1 MASFISDFGL
11 MWYLKELNK
20 KEFIKFKEFL
30 IQEILK
36 LKLKQISWTK
46 VKKASREDLAN
57 LLLKCYEENQAWDM
71 TFNILQKINRKDLT
85 ERATEE
91 IADSSPLGL
100 TDSGNPKLYRD
111 HLKKKLTHDC
121 SKKFNVRIQDFIKET
136 FIQNDY
142 DTFEN
147 LLISKGTEKKP
158 HMVFLQGM
166 AGIGKTMMLKNLM
179 LAWSKGLVFQN
190 KFSYTFYFCC
200 QDMKQLKTASLAELI
215 SREWPS
221 PSAPIEE
228 ILSQPEKLLFII
240 DSLEGMECDLTK
252 QESELCD
259 NCMKKQPVS
268 ILLSSLLTRKMLPE
282 SSFLLSTTPE
292 TFEKMEDR
300 ILCTDVKTATA
311 FDERSI
317 KIYFHRL
324 FQDKIRAQEA
334 FSLVR
339 ENEQLFSIC
348 QVPLL
353 CWMVATCLKKEIE
366 KGRDPVSVCRHITS
380 LYTTHILNLFIPQ
393 SAQYPSKKIQEQ
405 LQGLCSLAAEGM
417 WTDTFVFGEEALRR
431 NGILDSDIPTLLDI
445 GMLGKIREFENSYIF
460 LHPSVQEVCA
470 AIFYLLKSHVDHP
483 SQDVKSIET
492 VLFMFLKKV
501 KTQWIFL
508 GCFIFGLLQKSEQEK
523 LVVFFG
529 RRLSQKIQHK
539 LYQCLETIS
548 GNAELQE
555 QIDGMKLFSCLSEIE
570 DEAFLVKVM
579 SYMQQINFVAKNYSD
594 LILAAYCLKHCSTLK
609 KLSFSTQNVLN
620 EKGGQRCMKKLL
632 ICWNDMCSVFV
643 RSKDIQ
649 VLQIK
654 DTSFSEPAIRVL
666 YESLKYPSFTLNKLV
681 ANNVHFFGDNH
692 MFFEL
697 IQNCSLQYLDLGC
710 SFLTHSEV
718 KLLCDILNQA
728 ECNIEKL
735 VVSHCKLSPDDCKI
749 FGSVLMSS
757 KTLKV
762 LNLAYNNLNQGISL
776 LCKALCHPDCIL
788 EYLVLANCSLSEQC
802 WDYLSEVLRQ
812 NKTLSHLDISSND
825 LKDKGLKI
833 LCRALTLPY
842 CALKSLYLNNCQIT
856 ARGCQDLAKVLRNNQ
871 NLKCLHI
878 SNNKLKDTGMMLLC
892 KAIKHP
898 NCHLEDLRLEA
909 CEITG
914 ASNEDLRYA
923 FMQCETLQMINLMGN
938 AFEIVDY

>member
-36 LKLKQISWTK
+36 LKLKQISWTE

-91 IADSSPLGL
+91 IA
-100 TDSGNPKLYRD
+100 GNPKLYRD

-121 SKKFNVRIQDFIKET
+121 SKKFNVRIQDFIKEI

-200 QDMKQLKTASLAELI
+200 QDVKQLKTASLAELI

-259 NCMKKQPVS
+259 NCMEKQPVS

-311 FDERSI
+311 FDQRSI

-339 ENEQLFSIC
+339 ENEQLFTIC

-353 CWMVATCLKKEIE
+353 CWMVATCLKEEIE

-380 LYTTHILNLFIPQ
+380 LYTTYILNLFIPQ
-393 SAQYPSKKIQEQ
+393 SAQYPSKKSQDQ

-555 QIDGMKLFSCLSEIE
+555 QIDGMKLFCCLSEIE

-579 SYMQQINFVAKNYSD
+579 NCMQQINFVAKNYSD

-620 EKGGQRCMKKLL
+620 EKGYQRCMKKLL

-654 DTSFSEPAIRVL
+654 DTSFNEPAIRVL

-692 MFFEL
+692 AFFEL

-718 KLLCDILNQA
+718 KLLCDVLNQA
-728 ECNIEKL
+728 ECKIEKL

-788 EYLVLANCSLSEQC
+788 EYLVSESNHCIMIFLLKFEQLSNH
-802 WDYLSEVLRQ
+802 R
-812 NKTLSHLDISSND
+812 
-825 LKDKGLKI
+825 KGL
-833 LCRALTLPY
+833 P
-842 CALKSLYLNNCQIT
+842 
-856 ARGCQDLAKVLRNNQ
+856 GP
-871 NLKCLHI
+871 
-878 SNNKLKDTGMMLLC
+878 G
-892 KAIKHP
+892 
-898 NCHLEDLRLEA
+898 
-909 CEITG
+909 
-914 ASNEDLRYA
+914 
-923 FMQCETLQMINLMGN
+923 
-938 AFEIVDY
+938 